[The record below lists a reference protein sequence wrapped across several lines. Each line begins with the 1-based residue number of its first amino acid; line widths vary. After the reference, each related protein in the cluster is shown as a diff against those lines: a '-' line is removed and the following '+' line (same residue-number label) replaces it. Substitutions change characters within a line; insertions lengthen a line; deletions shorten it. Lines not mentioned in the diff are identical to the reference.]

1 MARGVDGRNLVSK
14 VISDKQSSTEMH
26 RCSARCT
33 TSLLSWQNPE
43 IWCDSCF
50 YNNPALRNCTSKDG
64 VPCGGFKCSITQKSL
79 KNCSSGRTAETRPES
94 NAVKK
99 KLHFEKQLIL
109 NYKAPGWQKLHGST
123 GGTRRKV
130 WTRTKILSLNI
141 RYFVAK

>member
-50 YNNPALRNCTSKDG
+50 YNNPALRNCTSRDG
-64 VPCGGFKCSITQKSL
+64 VPCTGFKCSITQKSL
-79 KNCSSGRTAETRPES
+79 KNCSSGGTAEIRPDS
-94 NAVKK
+94 IAVKTRFAFRK
-99 KLHFEKQLIL
+99 TTYFELQGFAVCTIVSSKDDDFLCCCVVTMLRPALVRI
-109 NYKAPGWQKLHGST
+109 PS
-123 GGTRRKV
+123 
-130 WTRTKILSLNI
+130 
-141 RYFVAK
+141 